1 MEQLTANL
9 KIGMLAEFA
18 RLGMKMKAK
27 FQRVIIMHFF
37 LASRDPL

>member
-18 RLGMKMKAK
+18 RLGMKMKEK
-27 FQRVIIMHFF
+27 FRG
-37 LASRDPL
+37 